1 MRRPRIVAFALAL
14 TFVFAAGIYADG
26 RAMAQQSFYE
36 GKRIRMI
43 VPRSTGGG
51 YDLYARVIARHM
63 GRHIPGNPSFIVQ
76 NIPGGAGIVAT
87 NYMYRVASRDGLTMG
102 LMSREAPTQEVS
114 GLAGVEFKMA
124 DFSWIGNANVEMTV
138 AVGRADRG
146 FKTLKELIKSPKPL
160 VVGTT
165 GPGSATYNFPAVL
178 KEVLGA
184 NFEIISGYKGTAD
197 IRGAVERGELD
208 GIGGWSWS
216 SVVTT
221 GAEWLE
227 RRFVNIL
234 VYHNPER
241 NKEMAE
247 RGVPWLFDFP
257 ISKPDRDYV
266 DAVFFPNVVGRPFA
280 APPGVAPE
288 RLAILRTAF
297 MKTMEDPKFKS
308 EAAKLDLEIVDPLP
322 GDKVA
327 ELVKRFF
334 ATDPKILA
342 RVAQLLGGK

>member
-1 MRRPRIVAFALAL
+1 MTIPEQP
-14 TFVFAAGIYADG
+14 GG
-26 RAMAQQSFYE
+26 QQQSGQQQFGGRSGGGGFPGGGGVDTE
-36 GKRIRMI
+36 SRMI
-43 VPRSTGGG
+43 
-51 YDLYARVIARHM
+51 ARFLPA
-63 GRHIPGNPSFIVQ
+63 HIPGNPTFIVQ
-76 NIPGGAGIVAT
+76 NMPGGAGIVAT

-114 GLAGVEFKMA
+114 ALPGIEFKMGE
-124 DFSWIGNANVEMTV
+124 FSWIGNANVEMTV
-138 AVGRADRG
+138 AVARADRG
-146 FKTLKELIKSPKPL
+146 FKTLKDLIKSPKPL
-160 VVGTT
+160 VVGAT
-165 GPGSATYNFPAVL
+165 GPGSATYNLPAVL
-178 KEVLGA
+178 KEVLDA

-221 GAEWLE
+221 GADWLE
-227 RRFVNIL
+227 RKFINVL

-247 RGVPWLFDFP
+247 RGVPWVFDFP
-257 ISKPDRDYV
+257 MSKADRDYI
-266 DAVFFPNVVGRPFA
+266 DAVFFPNAVGRPFA
-280 APPGVAPE
+280 APPGVPPE

-308 EAAKLDLEIVDPLP
+308 EAARLDLEIVDPLP
-322 GDKVA
+322 GEKVA
-327 ELVKRFF
+327 EAVKRFF